1 MKKIAIIISV
11 ISILCASY
19 SCSDMLE
26 TDSTRQVFNPQ
37 LNEKT
42 DSVYYALGVLQAMQ
56 QLADQYAFQG
66 EMRGDLVQTTE
77 YTDNN
82 LRQLANFTA
91 TTTNKYDSAYVYYRV
106 INNCNYYIAHRD
118 TSLRTGDTYV
128 AMKEYV
134 AIKAIRAWTYMQ
146 LARVYGTVP
155 FYTEPLTEISQIDNG
170 KFEQLD
176 MKGICARL
184 APDLEQY
191 TGYSVP
197 DYGGKPSDIFG
208 LNIET
213 SRLFIPVDIV
223 LGDLYLESQQYPE
236 AARHYITY
244 LTEVAPAGG
253 NTSGYMQPY
262 TTRQHGNTSFIV
274 ISELPSDWNMESYSQ
289 AAVTWN
295 SMFSRVPSND
305 VISFIPM
312 ASNSRDG
319 ATTLIPLA
327 YGYDFY
333 SDSEGYIE
341 DIQIKASEQYRAL
354 SDSVEYYYLSK
365 ASDENQTVIR
375 SAKLGDQ
382 RYNGSMYSRTRSDS
396 TYVWINKN
404 RYANVYLYRVTTVLM
419 HLAEAFNRLDMY
431 DAAFAI
437 LKDGINENIVR
448 TDGGAI
454 YVKPETKQALQSTYP
469 LLANSSKFESDFAF
483 YGIHMHGAGL
493 VRDYYKGYAPGL
505 TDYQPEKVIGK
516 KMKEIA
522 EQYNISVGTTLAD
535 TINAMED
542 LLCDE
547 YALEFAFEGSRFYDL
562 CRLARHKNEDKR
574 EPYGANFGGRWLAKK
589 LAYKKPAVALDDEK
603 NWYLPFK

>member
-11 ISILCASY
+11 ISILCGSY

-26 TDSTRQVFNPQ
+26 TDSSRQVFNPQ

-118 TSLRTGDTYV
+118 TSLRTGDAYV

-197 DYGGKPSDIFG
+197 DYGGKPNEIFG

-223 LGDLYLESQQYPE
+223 LGDLYLESQRYSE

-244 LTEVAPAGG
+244 LTEVAPSGG

-262 TTRQHGNTSFIV
+262 TTGQHGNVSFVV

-289 AAVTWN
+289 VAVTWS

-312 ASNSRDG
+312 AGNSRDG

-382 RYNGSMYSRTRSDS
+382 RYNGSIYSRTYSDS

-419 HLAEAFNRLDMY
+419 HLAEAFNRLGMY

-493 VRDYYKGYAPGL
+493 VRDYYKGYVPGL

-535 TINAMED
+535 TVNAMED

-562 CRLARHKNEDKR
+562 CRLARHKNADNT
-574 EPYGANFGGRWLAKK
+574 YGANFGGQWLAKK